1 MASRDDNTANFFHN
15 SEYDEAYWDQYLAAR
30 PKYNTCGF
38 YDKIFRYHDAHS
50 AAYDTAHDIATGPGQ
65 VATVLATRFR
75 HVVASDANEAH
86 VGICRHRN
94 SSLAKTTDG
103 DGYAGSEDGSPRMTF
118 LVASRLRNAV
128 LAKTTDGDRDDSEN
142 CDDSDDDGSPRMTFL
157 VAPGESVAA
166 SVPRAS
172 ADAVF
177 LGEGLA
183 LMDPTAAFAGF
194 CRMLRP
200 GGTMAVWFYGRP
212 TFADG
217 PEKARCQE
225 IYGRIA
231 TKRFGGFIKGGGGGP
246 EKTAGWKRATDMLAS
261 WFDNVVF
268 PKEDWKDVER
278 HKWNTG
284 GKMCFYDDEA
294 CDFPVETSS
303 VISEDEKVVESTDDS
318 LWAESWNVAEVRRF
332 LEVNL
337 PSFHEAEDE
346 DPEVEAWYDE
356 LEAAMGGKDTKR
368 KIVWP
373 VVLLLATR
381 R

>member
-1 MASRDDNTANFFHN
+1 MASREDNTANFFHN
-15 SEYDEAYWDQYLAAR
+15 SQYDKAYWDQYLAAR
-30 PKYNTCGF
+30 PKYDTCGF
-38 YDKIFRYHDAHS
+38 YDNIFRYHDAHS
-50 AAYDTAHDIATGPGQ
+50 AAYDTAHDIGTGPGQ

-75 HVVASDANEAH
+75 HVVASDPNEAH
-86 VGICRHRN
+86 IGICRRRN
-94 SSLAKTTDG
+94 ASLAETTDG
-103 DGYAGSEDGSPRMTF
+103 DGCAGG
-118 LVASRLRNAV
+118 
-128 LAKTTDGDRDDSEN
+128 
-142 CDDSDDDGSPRMTFL
+142 DDGSPRLTFL

-177 LGEGLA
+177 VGEALA
-183 LMDPTAAFAGF
+183 LMDPVAAFAGF
-194 CRMLRP
+194 RNMLRA
-200 GGTMAVWFYGRP
+200 GGTLAVWFYGRP
-212 TFADG
+212 AFADG
-217 PEKARCQE
+217 PERERCQE
-225 IYGRIA
+225 LYGRIA
-231 TKRFGGFIKGGGGGP
+231 TRRFGAFIKGGGGGP

-268 PKEDWKDVER
+268 PTEDWKDVER

-294 CDFPVETSS
+294 CDFAVEASS
-303 VISEDEKVVESTDDS
+303 AISKDEKVVESTDET

-332 LEVNL
+332 IEVNL
-337 PSFHEAEDE
+337 PSFRGEKDE
-346 DPEVEAWYDE
+346 DSEVEAWYDE
-356 LEAAMGGKDTKR
+356 LEAAMGGKDTRR